1 MDEENDAPESTGI
14 LIEPHFT
21 GIYDTIDDKSARDTI
36 TSLLAILSVSEELS
50 AVGDHEPSPIEFIVS
65 THGGVAVEMFAVYDV
80 MRLVREQIPIHTF
93 GVGKIMSSGL
103 LLIAA
108 GTKGKRRIGKNTR
121 LMFHD
126 VLSTVDGHLYEI
138 ENSIN
143 ETKAIRSAYVQCL
156 ADETNLSIKELK
168 SLINKK
174 KNIYFSAEEAVEWGF
189 ADIIV

>member
-1 MDEENDAPESTGI
+1 MDEENDVPQPTGI
-14 LIEPHFT
+14 IIEPQFT
-21 GIYDTIDDKSARDTI
+21 GIYDTIDDKSARETI
-36 TSLLAILSVSEELS
+36 GSLLTILQMTEELS
-50 AVGDHEPSPIEFIVS
+50 AVEEHKPSPIEFIVS

-80 MRLVREQIPIHTF
+80 MRLVREQIPIHTL

-103 LLIAA
+103 LLMAA

-138 ENSIN
+138 ENSIS

-156 ADETNLSIKELK
+156 ADETNLSLKELK
-168 SLINKK
+168 SLINKR
-174 KNIYFSAEEAVEWGF
+174 KNIYFSAEEAVKWGF

>member
-108 GTKGKRRIGKNTR
+108 GRIGKNTR